1 MRLLVHLELRREPSV
16 RREGG
21 QLTKTEGDQC
31 LAERGRGRGRQ
42 RLRARTVFSPNVSCT
57 PFKKYYYIEQLR
69 LSLFVFASALHSG
82 EPVGMLISIRDEVE
96 RRPYAPP
103 P

>member
-1 MRLLVHLELRREPSV
+1 MRSLLVHLELRREPSV

-42 RLRARTVFSPNVSCT
+42 RLRARTVFSPNVRCA
-57 PFKKYYYIEQLR
+57 PFLKNYYIEQLGPHV
-69 LSLFVFASALHSG
+69 SVYASATRFG
-82 EPVGMLISIRDEVE
+82 EPMDM
-96 RRPYAPP
+96 
-103 P
+103 